1 MYLIM
6 ELCSHGELED
16 LLAEK
21 KFFSEKVGSSFI
33 GMSDMN
39 FC

>member
-1 MYLIM
+1 M

-21 KFFSEKVGSSFI
+21 KYFSEKVAIFKIYCEKFKSFETLK
-33 GMSDMN
+33 
-39 FC
+39 